1 MNIRSILALAP
12 VIPVI
17 TVEHIDHAVPL
28 ARALCAGGLRVLEVT
43 LRTPVALPA
52 IEAMRKAVPDAVV
65 GVGTL
70 ARPGDFVTA
79 GNAGA
84 QFGVSPGLTAEMAA
98 AARAASFPML
108 PGIMTPTELLAG
120 LGWGYDTFKLFPAQQ
135 AGGIGMLKALGAPFP
150 KWCSAPPAASLVRPR
165 RTSWRCPMW
174 HASAAHGSHRRT
186 GFAREIGQRSRRWR
200 KTQRR
205 WQRRSNV
212 IRRSRRASARL
223 AGRQGSRAGGS
234 ALLPARPRPEPTLR
248 SATACRHR

>member
-12 VIPVI
+12 VVPVLTI
-17 TVEHIDHAVPL
+17 EHIDHAVPL

-43 LRTPVALPA
+43 LRTPAALPA

-150 KWCSAPPAASLVRPR
+150 EVVFCPTGGISRATAPDFLALPNVACVGGSWVAPTDKIRAGDWAAIEALAKDAASL
-165 RTSWRCPMW
+165 
-174 HASAAHGSHRRT
+174 AKA
-186 GFAREIGQRSRRWR
+186 
-200 KTQRR
+200 K
-205 WQRRSNV
+205 
-212 IRRSRRASARL
+212 
-223 AGRQGSRAGGS
+223 
-234 ALLPARPRPEPTLR
+234 
-248 SATACRHR
+248 